1 MEPDGAQI
9 AVDWRCGDGAL
20 WRPDKVATLLFV
32 FDGAGR
38 VLLIHKKRGL
48 GRGKINGPGGR
59 LEPGETPVQ
68 AAVRETR
75 EELGIAVADPRF
87 CGSLRFQFTDGY
99 ALHGHVFKTTRWTG
113 EPVETDEAIPEWFPV
128 DAIPYDR
135 MWEDDRHWFPL
146 MLAGTPFSGRFIFD
160 GETMRW
166 MSLEPG
172 FDEEDA
178 AVNGVSTST
187 SPGGETTCR

>member
-1 MEPDGAQI
+1 MDSVPHLV
-9 AVDWRCGDGAL
+9 AVDSRRLDWARWKPAE
-20 WRPDKVATLLFV
+20 VATLMFV

-75 EELGIAVADPRF
+75 EELGIDVADPEF

-99 ALHGHVFKTTRWTG
+99 ALLGHVFKATRWAG
-113 EPVETDEAIPEWFPV
+113 DPVETDEADPEWFPV
-128 DAIPYDR
+128 DAIPYER
-135 MWEDDRHWFPL
+135 MWQDDRHWFPL
-146 MLAGTPFSGRFIFD
+146 LLAGTPFSGRFVFD
-160 GETMRW
+160 GEAMAW
-166 MSLEPG
+166 MALAPG

-178 AVNGVSTST
+178 ALNGVST
-187 SPGGETTCR
+187 PAAKE

>member
-1 MEPDGAQI
+1 MDESGKLC
-9 AVDWRCGDGAL
+9 DWSA
-20 WRPDKVATLLFV
+20 WSPTEVATLLFV
-32 FDGAGR
+32 FDAAGR

-75 EELGIAVADPRF
+75 EELGIDVADPRF

-99 ALHGHVFKTTRWTG
+99 AILGHVFKATRWIG
-113 EPVETDEAIPEWFPV
+113 DPVETDEAVPEWFPV

-146 MLAGTPFSGRFIFD
+146 MLTGTPFSGRFVFD
-160 GETMRW
+160 GETMLS
-166 MSLEPG
+166 MALEPV
-172 FDEEDA
+172 FDEADA
-178 AVNGVSTST
+178 AVNGISTST
-187 SPGGETTCR
+187 VQQE